1 MEPIWKLLRSTVAT
15 EIWNG
20 DFRAALKSALCGR
33 QWTQQ
38 RCWAAGWDM
47 HHSKCLFCAHQCLPV
62 PPLVPSSVRGKE
74 GGALPAEPQSTD
86 VMTQP
91 TAAQI
96 VTAPLGTIRHRIY
109 RCPHLEPL
117 RAKLAPKEMV
127 EKELTFPV
135 ADTDLALER
144 ALFPVPFDD
153 IPKRASQASFHWVLR
168 PPDGLA
174 MGKFYTDGSLLDGPS
189 KLLGRCGWSFVALSR
204 EGFVVAAAYGVTPL
218 WITCCPGAESW
229 AALQAANTSL
239 PGSTFRIDCEPCV
252 KAIHFG
258 MARAARDS
266 NPLARVHRL
275 MVIAFDDTPNDS
287 VVWMPSH
294 TSARDGSFLSAW

>member
-1 MEPIWKLLRSTVAT
+1 MK
-15 EIWNG
+15 
-20 DFRAALKSALCGR
+20 
-33 QWTQQ
+33 
-38 RCWAAGWDM
+38 
-47 HHSKCLFCAHQCLPV
+47 
-62 PPLVPSSVRGKE
+62 
-74 GGALPAEPQSTD
+74 
-86 VMTQP
+86 
-91 TAAQI
+91 
-96 VTAPLGTIRHRIY
+96 
-109 RCPHLEPL
+109 
-117 RAKLAPKEMV
+117 
-127 EKELTFPV
+127 KELTFPL

-153 IPKRASQASFHWVLR
+153 IPKRASQSSFHWVLR

-174 MGKFYTDGSLLDGPS
+174 LGKFYTDGSLLDGPS

-204 EGFVVAAAYGVTPL
+204 EGFIVAAAYGVTPP
-218 WITCCPGAESW
+218 WITCCPGAEAW

-252 KAIHFG
+252 KAIHLG

-275 MVIAFDDTPNDS
+275 MAIAFDDTPNDS

-294 TSARDGSFLSAW
+294 TSARDVGVRRLGDGSFLSAMDRYGNDEADKWAKFGVEEHRYRSTFASD